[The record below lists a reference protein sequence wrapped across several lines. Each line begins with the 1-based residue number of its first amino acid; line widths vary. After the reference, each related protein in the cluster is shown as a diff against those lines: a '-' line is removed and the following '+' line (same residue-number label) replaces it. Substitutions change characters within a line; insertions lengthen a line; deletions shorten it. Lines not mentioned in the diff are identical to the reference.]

1 MGVETV
7 LRAYEN
13 YIYSGGLRN
22 DRHDKSTTTLYVW
35 RYRNHRCNRDDNKR
49 ISVRISFVIGN
60 ATKYISRSPYK
71 NGVEDLKKHAGI
83 STEQLKNGVRDVK
96 AKYEYVVYKGDEIL
110 SAGTAN
116 EIIEMGITET
126 HKELMKQTNRTDARL
141 SLLKYLLRNWRIK
154 YGQDK
159 STNRWH
165 IHYLR

>member
-1 MGVETV
+1 MTDMINQPPHYTYGDIEIIDVIEMITKEYPSE
-7 LRAYEN
+7 LA
-13 YIYSGGLRN
+13 
-22 DRHDKSTTTLYVW
+22 
-35 RYRNHRCNRDDNKR
+35 
-49 ISVRISFVIGN
+49 FVIGN

-83 STEQLKNGVRDVK
+83 STEQLKNGVRTMGVK

-116 EIIEMGITET
+116 EIIEKMGITET

-159 STNRWH
+159 NTNRWH

>member
-1 MGVETV
+1 MG
-7 LRAYEN
+7 
-13 YIYSGGLRN
+13 
-22 DRHDKSTTTLYVW
+22 
-35 RYRNHRCNRDDNKR
+35 
-49 ISVRISFVIGN
+49 
-60 ATKYISRSPYK
+60 
-71 NGVEDLKKHAGI
+71 
-83 STEQLKNGVRDVK
+83 VK

-116 EIIEMGITET
+116 EIIEKMGITET

-159 STNRWH
+159 RNTNRWH